1 MLRIERGTRETPI
14 SAATKLTIVCI
25 SVTSWITFGLPSI
38 ASTFH
43 EGISGATE
51 WIIIGYLVVI
61 AAVLLTFG
69 RLSDMIGRE
78 PIFLTGLIVFI
89 LGSALSALAPSLPLL
104 ILARLFQGIRGRTHL
119 FGQCGDDYQY
129 ISEQ

>member
-1 MLRIERGTRETPI
+1 M
-14 SAATKLTIVCI
+14 
-25 SVTSWITFGLPSI
+25 
-38 ASTFH
+38 
-43 EGISGATE
+43 
-51 WIIIGYLVVI
+51 I

-89 LGSALSALAPSLPLL
+89 LGSAFSALAPSLPLL